1 MNILITSVGR
11 QVFLVNAFKEALN
24 GKGKVCVAD
33 YDGKA
38 KAFSVA
44 DVSFVVPAFTSDEYI
59 PELIKIC
66 KENKINLLL
75 SLNVDDIICIKKHEE
90 LFRRVDCFVLG
101 AEHDMI
107 VKSNDKYELP
117 IMSQELG
124 LPAAKTWLFD
134 ESFTPE
140 LIDNYPIIA
149 KPRYGKGARGNV
161 VINSVSELKD
171 FMGSIDSYVPYVFQE
186 MIVGEEYGFDIINDL
201 EGNFFR
207 ILGRR
212 KIIQKGGESFQAETI
227 NPDFWINAAKKWSN
241 KIKYTGT
248 ANFDVIFD
256 GEKGYLID
264 LNLRFSGDYVFSHI
278 AGANTPKIIV
288 DLFLK
293 NNIDALQYW
302 PEFEVKGERIKNSV
316 KRI

>member
-11 QVFLVNAFKEALN
+11 QVFLINAFKEALN

-33 YDGKA
+33 YDGMA

-44 DVSFVVPAFTSDEYI
+44 DVSFVVPEFTSDEYI
-59 PELIKIC
+59 PKLIKIC
-66 KENKINLLL
+66 SENKINLLL

-101 AEHDMI
+101 AEHDI
-107 VKSNDKYELP
+107 ILRSNDKYELP

-124 LPAAKTWLFD
+124 LPALKTWFFD
-134 ESFTPE
+134 ESFTLE

-161 VINSVSELKD
+161 VIKSVSELKE
-171 FMGSIDSYVPYVFQE
+171 FTVSLDSYVPYVFQE
-186 MIVGEEYGFDIINDL
+186 MIVGDEYGFDIINDL

-207 ILGRR
+207 LLGRR
-212 KIIQKGGESFQAETI
+212 KIIQKGGESFQAVTI

-241 KIKYTGT
+241 VIKHTGT
-248 ANFDVIFD
+248 ANFDVIFN

-264 LNLRFSGDYVFSHI
+264 INLRFSGDYVFSHI
-278 AGANTPKIIV
+278 AGANTPQIIV

-293 NNIDALQYW
+293 KNIDEMQYL
-302 PEFEVKGERIKNSV
+302 PDFELIGERIENSV